1 MGLCEKHIFFKKKLM
16 QIFFCYILVGW
27 DRAKIF
33 WKTKQNRRELVAQG
47 INILDFQSSE
57 NENNRQILFII
68 YIYCINLIFRE
79 KVQILVYWK

>member
-1 MGLCEKHIFFKKKLM
+1 M
-16 QIFFCYILVGW
+16 QIFFAISLLDGIVQKYL
-27 DRAKIF
+27 
-33 WKTKQNRRELVAQG
+33 KTKKQNRRELVAQG

-79 KVQILVYWK
+79 KVQILVY